1 MNEAASTFDPDL
13 FQNISQEAEFS
24 TEYVP
29 IPENEY
35 TGMIM
40 KVEARQFTDGE
51 SGKVSTVMGITWRLS
66 AEGVDDADGKL
77 VDQGVFLEL
86 NEADQLETGKGK
98 NVPLGRL
105 LEAINLNGKPWS
117 PSGLVGNIAT
127 VNVEQYPG
135 KDKHEGRI
143 FNRVKK
149 VTTL

>member
-29 IPENEY
+29 IPEGEY
-35 TGMIM
+35 PGTIM
-40 KVEARQFTDGE
+40 KVEARQFTDTDT
-51 SGKVSTVMGITWRLS
+51 GKVSTVMGITWKVS
-66 AEGVDDADGKL
+66 ADGAEDADGKL

-86 NEADQLETGKGK
+86 DEAGQLEKGKGK

-117 PSGLVGNIAT
+117 PASLVGNIAT
-127 VNVEQYPG
+127 INVEQYPG

-149 VTTL
+149 VATL